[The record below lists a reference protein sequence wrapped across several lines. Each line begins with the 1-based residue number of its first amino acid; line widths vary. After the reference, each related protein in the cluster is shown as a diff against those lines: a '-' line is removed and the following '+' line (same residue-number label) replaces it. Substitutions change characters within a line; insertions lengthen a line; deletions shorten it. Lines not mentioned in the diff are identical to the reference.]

1 MNPTTLM
8 IEDTLRAVERGITTA
23 LRQLKDLEA
32 PIFATTAGGAPG
44 GPHRGHSMVLL
55 RLSLH
60 EVHRAVLSHMQE
72 SAVSARLASSSP
84 FPFSPSAWQS
94 AGQPRS
100 KAPAL

>member
-8 IEDTLRAVERGITTA
+8 IEDTFSAVERGITTA

-32 PIFATTAGGAPG
+32 PFFDTAGGGPPG
-44 GPHRGHSMVLL
+44 GPHRGHAMVLL

-60 EVHRAVLSHMQE
+60 EVHRAVLSHMEE
-72 SAVSARLASSSP
+72 SGLARPAS
-84 FPFSPSAWQS
+84 SPSAWQG
-94 AGQPRS
+94 AGQPPS